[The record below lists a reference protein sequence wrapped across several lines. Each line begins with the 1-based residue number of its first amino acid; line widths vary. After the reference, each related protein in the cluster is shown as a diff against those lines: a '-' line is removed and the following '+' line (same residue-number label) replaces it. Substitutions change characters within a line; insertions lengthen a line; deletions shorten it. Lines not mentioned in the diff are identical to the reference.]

1 MPPTLGRTGATCTLG
16 GLPSYVVKV
25 TNVAQIQLVF
35 NFARHLNLR
44 VTVKNKGHDFN
55 AKSVGAGSISIWTNF
70 LDTIQYLGAT
80 FTSGSYTGPAFKIG
94 AGVGTMKVYEAA
106 DALDLVVVAG
116 IARVS
121 QLCLHR
127 LLARIPMLSYAFI

>member
-1 MPPTLGRTGATCTLG
+1 MPPTLGRTGADCTLG

-25 TNVAQIQLVF
+25 TNVAQIQLAF

-44 VTVKNKGHDFN
+44 VSVKNKGHDFN
-55 AKSVGAGSISIWTNF
+55 AKSVGAGSLSIWTHF
-70 LDTIQYLGAT
+70 LDTIQYLGPT

-94 AGVGTMKVYEAA
+94 AGVETMKVYEAA
-106 DALDLVVVAG
+106 DALDLVIVGG

-121 QLCLHR
+121 PSFR
-127 LLARIPMLSYAFI
+127 PRTSF